1 MENDN
6 NWHGGGAIAQY
17 AERAMKEVEQY
28 VQYKDLL

>member
-17 AERAMKEVEQY
+17 ADQALAEVAKY
-28 VQYKDLL
+28 KKYKDLI

>member
-17 AERAMKEVEQY
+17 ADQALKEIEKDAEN
-28 VQYKDLL
+28 KDLI